1 LDIPLKANVHC
12 TDDLAGKVI
21 CVMIDP
27 VHRQLTH
34 IVVEEKNSP
43 GLKRLV
49 PVKLI
54 AAGDR
59 HDIHLHCSTA
69 QLATLR
75 PFMEIEYPREGA
87 LYFTYG
93 TDEETSW
100 PYDTNVDMP
109 VPPELERLTPE
120 AVAIHQNSP
129 VRALDGRVGQVKG
142 FLVNPA
148 HKQLISIAL
157 ETGYFWN
164 KQELIVALAQVERF
178 EEDRIVL
185 KLDKHHLK
193 RLVAFRRSTQKTC
206 V

>member
-1 LDIPLKANVHC
+1 MDIPLKANVHC
-12 TDDLAGKVI
+12 TDGLAGQAI

-27 VHRQLTH
+27 IHGQLTH
-34 IVVEEKNSP
+34 MVVEEENSTR
-43 GLKRLV
+43 LKRLV
-49 PVKLI
+49 PVELI
-54 AAGDR
+54 TAGDR
-59 HDIHLHCSTA
+59 HDIYLDCTVA

-100 PYDTNVDMP
+100 PYDTTVEMP
-109 VPPELERLTPE
+109 VPAELERLAPDE
-120 AVAIHQNSP
+120 VVIHQNSP
-129 VRALDGRVGQVKG
+129 VRAADGRVGQVKR
-142 FLVNPA
+142 FLINPA
-148 HKQLISIAL
+148 NKQLISIAL

-164 KQELIVALAQVERF
+164 RQELIVALAQVERF

-185 KLDKHHLK
+185 KLDKQHLK
-193 RLVAFRRSTQKTC
+193 QIAAFQTQKTY

>member
-1 LDIPLKANVHC
+1 MDIPLKANVHC

-21 CVMIDP
+21 CVMFDP
-27 VHRQLTH
+27 VRRQLTH
-34 IVVEEKNSP
+34 IVVEEKNLP
-43 GLKRLV
+43 RLKRLV
-49 PVKLI
+49 PVELI

-59 HDIHLHCSTA
+59 YDVHLDCSTA

-100 PYDTNVDMP
+100 PYDTTVEMP
-109 VPPELERLTPE
+109 VPAELERLAPDE
-120 AVAIHQNSP
+120 VVIHQNSP
-129 VRALDGRVGQVKG
+129 VRAADGRVGQVKR
-142 FLVNPA
+142 FLINPA
-148 HKQLISIAL
+148 NKQLISIAL

-164 KQELIVALAQVERF
+164 RQELIVALAQVERF

-185 KLDKHHLK
+185 KLDKQHLK
-193 RLVAFRRSTQKTC
+193 RLAAFQTQKTY